1 VQGLLIE
8 PQRGSSRGEGVKTR
22 KVAVATGLA
31 GLGVSVIAFA
41 GGPLVAEAALQTL
54 TCSTVAVAGGGH
66 ANVCHLV
73 TAVSLGAPL
82 IRQNMP
88 LDCESAALAV
98 ALESKGF
105 AVTQAE
111 VFAELPKQPQ
121 QALVSRER
129 PVIWGD
135 PYEAF
140 VGNVYG
146 SETHYTGYGVYYP
159 PIAAAAEHFGA
170 TTDARTGWTTSQI
183 EGQLRLGHPV
193 VVWTNFNFGYSRTST
208 WEAWDG
214 RVVPYTTEEHT
225 VTVVGFNSVAGT
237 ITVIDVGVGLRRT
250 ISTDEFAAAIATFG
264 GMGVAV
270 W

>member
-1 VQGLLIE
+1 
-8 PQRGSSRGEGVKTR
+8 VKTR

-31 GLGVSVIAFA
+31 GLGISLITFA

-54 TCSTVAVAGGGH
+54 TCSSVAMPGGGH
-66 ANVCHLV
+66 ENVCHMV
-73 TAVSLGAPL
+73 TAVSLNAPV
-82 IRQNMP
+82 IHQNLP

-98 ALESKGF
+98 ALQTKGF
-105 AVTQAE
+105 SVTQAT
-111 VFAELPKQPQ
+111 VFADLPKQPQ
-121 QALVSRER
+121 EAVVSRER

-146 SETHYTGYGVYYP
+146 SETRYTGYGVYYP
-159 PIAAAAEHFGA
+159 PIAAVAARFGA
-170 TTDARTGWTTSQI
+170 TTDARTGWTTSLI
-183 EGQLRLGHPV
+183 ESQLRLGHPV

-214 RVVPYTTEEHT
+214 RLVPYTTEEHT
-225 VTVVGFNSVAGT
+225 VTVVGFNSIAGT
-237 ITVIDVGVGLRRT
+237 VSVIDVGVGLRRT
-250 ISTDEFAAAIATFG
+250 ISTAEFTAAIATFG

>member
-1 VQGLLIE
+1 
-8 PQRGSSRGEGVKTR
+8 VKTR

-31 GLGVSVIAFA
+31 GLGISLITFA

-54 TCSTVAVAGGGH
+54 TCSSVALPGGSH
-66 ANVCHLV
+66 ENVCHMV
-73 TAVSLGAPL
+73 TAVSLNAPT
-82 IRQNMP
+82 IHQDMP

-98 ALESKGF
+98 ALQTKGF
-105 AVTQAE
+105 SVTQTWI
-111 VFAELPKQPQ
+111 FDELPKQPQ
-121 QALVSRER
+121 AALVSRER
-129 PVIWGD
+129 PLSWGD

-146 SETHYTGYGVYYP
+146 SETRYTGYGVYYP
-159 PIAAAAEHFGA
+159 PIAAAAERVGA
-170 TTDARTGWTTSQI
+170 TTDAGTGWTTAQI
-183 EGQLRLGHPV
+183 ESQLRLGHPV
-193 VVWTNFNFGYSRTST
+193 VVWINANFGYSGTSS

-214 RVVPYTTEEHT
+214 RRVPYTTEEHA

-237 ITVIDVGVGLRRT
+237 MTVIDVGVGLRRT
-250 ISTDEFAAAIATFG
+250 ISTAEFTAAIATFG

>member
-1 VQGLLIE
+1 
-8 PQRGSSRGEGVKTR
+8 VKTR

-31 GLGVSVIAFA
+31 GLCVSVIAFA

-54 TCSTVAVAGGGH
+54 TCTSVAVAGGGH
-66 ANVCHLV
+66 AN
-73 TAVSLGAPL
+73 
-82 IRQNMP
+82 
-88 LDCESAALAV
+88 DCESAALAV

-105 AVTQAE
+105 PVTQTW
-111 VFAELPKQPQ
+111 VFDELPKQPQ
-121 QALVSRER
+121 EALISRER
-129 PVIWGD
+129 PVTWGD

-146 SETHYTGYGVYYP
+146 SETNYTGYGVYYP
-159 PIAAAAEHFGA
+159 PIAAVAELAGA

-183 EGQLRLGHPV
+183 EAQLRLGHPV
-193 VVWTNFNFGYSRTST
+193 VVWTNFNFGYSLTST
-208 WEAWDG
+208 WQAWDG
-214 RVVPYTTEEHT
+214 RIVPYTTEEHA

-237 ITVIDVGVGLRRT
+237 VTVIDVGVGLRRT
-250 ISTDEFAAAIATFG
+250 ISTAEFTSAIATFG

>member
-1 VQGLLIE
+1 
-8 PQRGSSRGEGVKTR
+8 VKTR

-31 GLGVSVIAFA
+31 GLGVSLITFA

-54 TCSTVAVAGGGH
+54 TCSSVAVGGVH
-66 ANVCHLV
+66 ENVCHMV
-73 TAVSLGAPL
+73 TSVSLNAP
-82 IRQNMP
+82 IIHQSMP

-98 ALESKGF
+98 ALQAKGF
-105 AVTQAE
+105 SVTQAW
-111 VFAELPKQPQ
+111 VFAALPKQPQ
-121 QALVSRER
+121 SALVSRER
-129 PVIWGD
+129 PVTWGD

-146 SETHYTGYGVYYP
+146 SEDKYTGYGVYYP
-159 PIAAAAEHFGA
+159 PIAAVAARVGA

-183 EGQLRLGHPV
+183 ESQLRLGHPV
-193 VVWTNFNFGYSRTST
+193 IVWTNFNFGYSHTSAWT
-208 WEAWDG
+208 AWDG
-214 RVVPYTTEEHT
+214 RIVPYTTEEHT

-237 ITVIDVGVGLRRT
+237 VTVIDVGVGLRRT
-250 ISTDEFAAAIATFG
+250 ISTAEFTTAIATFG